1 MVRIVLDRLGRGVC
15 QPTGKMEDGPLYN
28 HPSVTMM
35 LLGVQPKYVANA
47 MKKFPVIQSVLS
59 IYRIS

>member
-47 MKKFPVIQSVLS
+47 MKQFPDIQSV
-59 IYRIS
+59 